1 MADPRNDEDLAGEPA
16 ARAGAGLPQ
25 FDRAVVLR
33 DGTRVRMRP
42 IVPEDAPKLVA
53 LYDRLSR
60 DTRYHRF
67 FSAMRRLPID
77 WARFLANVDYRTRL
91 ALVVESPDDPGA
103 LIAVARYEPAG
114 APDTAEVAFV
124 VQDDWQNRGLGT
136 LLFRE
141 LLRAAAGNGIVRFRA
156 WVLADNRR
164 MLDLIAR
171 LARVERRTL
180 EQGVVELTFTSPSS
194 PTASHRGVFLPQRGP
209 DTPDSPALD
218 RRPTPPTAPP

>member
-1 MADPRNDEDLAGEPA
+1 MADRRNDEDLATGPA
-16 ARAGAGLPQ
+16 APRGAPPPQ
-25 FDRAVVLR
+25 LDRAVALR

-42 IVPEDAPKLVA
+42 IVPEDAPRLVA

-77 WARFLANVDYRTRL
+77 WARFLASVDYRTRL

-114 APDTAEVAFV
+114 APDAAEVAFV

-136 LLFRE
+136 ALFRE
-141 LLRAAAGNGIVRFRA
+141 LLRAATANGIRTFRA

-171 LARVERRTL
+171 LGRVEQRSIA
-180 EQGVVELTFTSPSS
+180 QGVVELTFT
-194 PTASHRGVFLPQRGP
+194 
-209 DTPDSPALD
+209 
-218 RRPTPPTAPP
+218 RPPAPPPGTRG